1 MRYDIR
7 GLTRQYVSAFDAR
20 DLDRVRDL
28 MDPEFILTDPGN
40 INLTPREDVL
50 NLIGSIFADAGD
62 TLSFRAKTVLVDGYH
77 SVIEFEL
84 TIGAD
89 RFEGIDLI
97 EWQNGLMIS
106 MRAHLTKRGA
116 FNGS

>member
-1 MRYDIR
+1 
-7 GLTRQYVSAFDAR
+7 
-20 DLDRVRDL
+20 
-28 MDPEFILTDPGN
+28 MDPEFSLTDSGT

-50 NLIGSIFADAGD
+50 KFIYSIFADAGEE
-62 TLSFRAKTVLVDGYH
+62 LSFRPKTVLVDGYH

-97 EWQNGLMIS
+97 EWQNRLMIS
-106 MRAHLTKRGA
+106 MRAHLTKR
-116 FNGS
+116 NG